1 MRIWLDDD
9 PERDPPTTWTIVRTA
24 DDAIRL
30 LSSGETVEVISLDRD
45 LGDQRL
51 DPYPREITGE
61 DVVRWMVVN
70 KVFPKFINVHS
81 HNYDGG
87 KRMVLDLQKSAPPD
101 VVIKWWRFDVDL
113 IHDLEKLLQ
122 RMTNGES

>member
-9 PERDPPTTWTIVRTA
+9 PERDPPTTWTIARTA

-30 LSSGETVEVISLDRD
+30 LSSNETVEVISLDRD
-45 LGDQRL
+45 LEDQRL

-70 KVFPKFINVHS
+70 KVFPKFITFT
-81 HNYDGG
+81 
-87 KRMVLDLQKSAPPD
+87 A
-101 VVIKWWRFDVDL
+101 
-113 IHDLEKLLQ
+113 
-122 RMTNGES
+122 TTTTAESVWFWIYNSCRRQM